1 MVQVLA
7 ISQQAANAVEAL
19 EEAFREAAADGVIC
33 HEELTGLLPR
43 LDVTVIT
50 VQASN
55 LAYAA
60 GMAVLK
66 GGVGAKRAQDLL
78 NQIDAQCG
86 DTAA

>member
-1 MVQVLA
+1 MVQVLPV
-7 ISQQAANAVEAL
+7 SQQAANAVEAF
-19 EEAFREAAADGVIC
+19 EDAFTAAAADGVIC
-33 HEELTGLLPR
+33 AVEVRELLPR
-43 LDVTVIT
+43 LEVTVIT

-66 GGVGAKRAQDLL
+66 GGVGAKRAHDLL
-78 NQIDAQCG
+78 LQIDEQSG